1 MDKHSPS
8 PPRKSSGAAATAA
21 TDASADSDLATL
33 QAELSREQAHRR
45 RLATEFDLFRQR
57 TARDAEQRAAEQKE
71 SFIRELLPVVDN
83 LERALDSPQSNTSA
97 QLRRGVELTLNQ
109 LLHLLADHGI
119 EPEESLGQPFDAR
132 RQEAINARFDPRQPD
147 HTVLEVVQRGYRSG
161 DRVIRPAKVII
172 NDVELRP
179 NSKHGG

>member
-1 MDKHSPS
+1 MDKHPPS
-8 PPRKSSGAAATAA
+8 PPRKSSAPAA
-21 TDASADSDLATL
+21 TDASPDSDLATL
-33 QAELSREQAHRR
+33 HAELTREQAHRR

-57 TARDAEQRAAEQKE
+57 TARDAEQNAAAQKE

-83 LERALDSPQSNTSA
+83 LERALDGPPSHSSA

-172 NDVELRP
+172 NDVGLTP